1 MKPAKDTWSAAD
13 IDYLLQI
20 ADMMNVASLDLPID
34 EEGNTLGSFVADSG
48 PGVESIAIDHERD
61 SLVNQMLRKVLDT
74 REIYIIENRF
84 GFNGEVK
91 TLDDVGQVLGITRE
105 RVRQIEKRAMR
116 KLSVYAKRHNMGE
129 YL

>member
-13 IDYLLQI
+13 IDYLLQV
-20 ADMMNVASLDLPID
+20 ADMMNVASLDLAID
-34 EEGNTLGSFVADSG
+34 EEGNTLGSFVADPG
-48 PGVESIAIDHERD
+48 PGVESLAIDHERD
-61 SLVNQMLRKVLDT
+61 SLVNQMLRKVLDA

-116 KLSVYAKRHNMGE
+116 KLSVYAKKHNMGE